1 MESTGLSMRAALAA
15 DYEKNVFT
23 SMTIL
28 TLWLALETSEI
39 VCCTQRTYYTINNKM
54 LKSMKRNE
62 ALVFHLSD
70 NVLHQNLPMCSSIF
84 IVSLR
89 MEWIARNH
97 SDYLKSNKFCI
108 PKWKFMSS
116 AGTTRRKLS
125 VCSYRAKKQPLS
137 QRGTCKEKDPF
148 DG

>member
-1 MESTGLSMRAALAA
+1 MRAALAA

-89 MEWIARNH
+89 ME
-97 SDYLKSNKFCI
+97 
-108 PKWKFMSS
+108 
-116 AGTTRRKLS
+116 
-125 VCSYRAKKQPLS
+125 
-137 QRGTCKEKDPF
+137 
-148 DG
+148 